1 MLFITLLFK
10 NDTYCTPYK
19 GILLFKILLQI
30 VAVSLIALNSLT
42 CAPTLWSSNFVDHLY
57 DYRPNCTPL
66 SLITIINQ
74 QGSKKKGLFI
84 IPSWQMKVLWF
95 CHSAHYIF
103 CVVQLKLW
111 WPPYNWRSPKG
122 DFLKIWAWGLEPCMD
137 VFGQTLIQVTD
148 STHYNTE
155 NKGKCNSVQ
164 CYSNIFSMHTHK

>member
-30 VAVSLIALNSLT
+30 VAVSLIALNCLT

-74 QGSKKKGLFI
+74 QGSKKKKDYLLYQVGKWKCCDFVIQLTTYFVLCNLNYGDHLTI
-84 IPSWQMKVLWF
+84 EVRQKV
-95 CHSAHYIF
+95 IF
-103 CVVQLKLW
+103 WKFELGAW
-111 WPPYNWRSPKG
+111 SP
-122 DFLKIWAWGLEPCMD
+122 AWMYLAK
-137 VFGQTLIQVTD
+137 
-148 STHYNTE
+148 H
-155 NKGKCNSVQ
+155 
-164 CYSNIFSMHTHK
+164 